1 MPSVTEHNLNRIAN
15 TASPVELSDASNNVY
30 RLIPQT
36 NGTIKVQKNGVDV
49 AFPDARPVT
58 AKTANYT
65 LTAADNGGL
74 FTTTGATGAVTFT
87 LPAVASSAGL
97 HYKIVNTVDQ
107 NMTIAAAAGTM
118 VTFNNAAATSVAWST
133 AGNKI
138 GGGAEVFCD
147 GAKWI
152 VRPAGAGTM
161 TVA

>member
-1 MPSVTEHNLNRIAN
+1 MPSIDIVDNNRIAG
-15 TASPVELSDASNNVY
+15 TASPLEMSDANGVVY

-36 NGTIKVQKNGVDV
+36 NGTIKVQKSGVDV
-49 AFPDARPVT
+49 VFPVARPVI
-58 AKTANYT
+58 AKTADYT
-65 LTAADNGGL
+65 VKVSDAGAI
-74 FTTTGATGAVTFT
+74 FTTTGAAGAVTFT

-97 HYKIVNTVDQ
+97 EFEFVNTVGQ
-107 NMTIAAAAGTM
+107 TMTVAAPAGTL

-133 AGNKI
+133 AGNLI
-138 GGGAEVFCD
+138 QGGCRVFCD